1 MTWYPEVSG
10 RWQSV
15 AVTVDSQNR
24 SAHGRSAENPVPATP
39 ERYQGP
45 LRPLELAT
53 ASVLAALAV
62 VLTVAGWFLP
72 HLGVIAAMAV
82 VPLGVVAHRHRL
94 RALLVATFT
103 ASLLCF
109 LVAGTG
115 AVTNIVECAAVGGLV
130 GVAKRRSWNPLSLVA
145 GTAVIGPALGA
156 ASVGILAV
164 FGSLRKLT
172 ILQFRNT
179 WVGVRRVVELAA
191 PSGGVIGS
199 LNNFVD
205 SALRLW
211 WVTVFAVVVVGT
223 IWLVLVAWMIL
234 GPVLDRLEWI
244 KADDRLDDPGVQVL
258 GGCAGA
264 EVVPGPVPVRL
275 DRVSYVYPGSAK
287 RALGE
292 VSMSVGEGLMV
303 ALVGDNGSGKS
314 TLLRIL
320 AGRPPASG
328 LVTRPG
334 PAGLG
339 RKGGTALIM
348 QHPETQILGVRVED
362 DVVWGLPSAHGVDVD
377 GLLASVGLAGMGS
390 RETTGL
396 SGGELQRLA
405 VAAAMA
411 RNPRLL
417 LSDESTAMLD
427 GQGREQLT
435 TLLRS
440 LSAKGATTVV
450 HVTHRAAEAR
460 VADEV
465 YKMQAGRLTAGFAD
479 VNAAAQ
485 SSQGGRPDGD
495 TNTVPSVSCRSV
507 SAPLA
512 LTLRTETLKVVDV
525 SHTYSMGTPWANAA
539 LSHVSLSFEPGDG
552 VLIVGDNGS
561 GKSTLAWIMA
571 GLLRPSQGTVT
582 LGDRNVVDA
591 VGSVALAFQHARLQL
606 QRATVGSDL
615 RSAGAADDAA
625 ARAALIQVGLDPKE
639 LFDRKIDG
647 LSGGQQRRVALAGL
661 LANHPSVL
669 VLDEPLAG
677 LDAAGREGIIEVLA
691 GLRQQSGVTVVIIS
705 HDLEGTEKV
714 AERVVRLG
722 AGRVISDTSRGALQ

>member
-1 MTWYPEVSG
+1 M
-10 RWQSV
+10 
-15 AVTVDSQNR
+15 TVDSERR
-24 SAHGRSAENPVPATP
+24 SAARRSAGSAGVARAETHRGA
-39 ERYQGP
+39 

-82 VPLGVVAHRHRL
+82 VPLGVVAHRHRI

-130 GVAKRRSWNPLSLVA
+130 GVAKRRSWNPLSLVV
-145 GTAVIGPALGA
+145 GTAVIGPVLGA
-156 ASVGILAV
+156 ASVGILDV

-172 ILQFRNT
+172 ILQLRNT
-179 WVGVRRVVELAA
+179 WVGVRRIVELAA
-191 PSGGVIGS
+191 PPGGVVGS
-199 LNNFVD
+199 LNSFVD

-223 IWLVLVAWMIL
+223 VWLVLVAWLIL

-244 KADDRLDDPGVQVL
+244 DADDRLDDPGAPL
-258 GGCAGA
+258 IGA
-264 EVVPGPVPVRL
+264 CGRSEVVPGPVPVRL
-275 DRVSYVYPGSAK
+275 DSVSYAYPGSAK
-287 RALGE
+287 LALAE
-292 VSMSVGEGLMV
+292 VSISIGEGLMV

-320 AGRPPASG
+320 AGRSPTSG
-328 LVTRPG
+328 FVTRPG

-362 DVVWGLPSAHGVDVD
+362 DVVWGLPSSHGVDVE
-377 GLLASVGLAGMGS
+377 GLLESVGLAGMGG
-390 RETTGL
+390 RETAGL

-411 RNPRLL
+411 RSPRLL

-427 GQGREQLT
+427 GQGRRQLT
-435 TLLRS
+435 ALLRS
-440 LSAKGATTVV
+440 LGGTEATTVV
-450 HVTHRAAEAR
+450 HVTHRPAEAQI
-460 VADEV
+460 ADEV
-465 YKMQAGRLTAGFAD
+465 YRMQAGCLTAGVAD
-479 VNAAAQ
+479 VGATVDVKESAAARSRADVSVPAQ
-485 SSQGGRPDGD
+485 SALRPE
-495 TNTVPSVSCRSV
+495 P
-507 SAPLA
+507 
-512 LTLRTETLKVVDV
+512 LKVVGV
-525 SHTYSMGTPWANAA
+525 SHTYSLGTPWANAA
-539 LSHVSLSFEPGDG
+539 LSQITLSFEPGDG

-582 LGDRNVVDA
+582 LGDRCVLEA
-591 VGSVALAFQHARLQL
+591 VGSVAVAFQHARLQL
-606 QRATVGSDL
+606 QRSTVGLDL
-615 RSAGAADDAA
+615 RAAGATDDAS
-625 ARAALIQVGLDPKE
+625 ARAALLQVGLDPDE
-639 LFDRKIDG
+639 LLDRKIDG

-661 LANHPSVL
+661 LANRPSVL

-691 GLRQQSGVTVVIIS
+691 GLRRQSGVTVVVIS
-705 HDLEGTEKV
+705 HDLEGTERV
-714 AERVVRLG
+714 AERVVQLG
-722 AGRVISDTSRGALQ
+722 SGRVLSDTSRGALR

>member
-1 MTWYPEVSG
+1 M
-10 RWQSV
+10 
-15 AVTVDSQNR
+15 TVDSESR
-24 SAHGRSAENPVPATP
+24 SAARRSPENTGAAPPDPLRGA
-39 ERYQGP
+39 

-82 VPLGVVAHRHRL
+82 VPLGVVAHRHRI

-103 ASLLCF
+103 ACLLCF

-145 GTAVIGPALGA
+145 GTAVIGPVLGS

-172 ILQFRNT
+172 ILQLRNT
-179 WVGVRRVVELAA
+179 WVGVRRIVEFAA
-191 PSGGVIGS
+191 PSGGVVGS
-199 LNNFVD
+199 LNSFVD

-223 IWLVLVAWMIL
+223 VWLVLVAWMIL

-244 KADDRLDDPGVQVL
+244 SADDRLDGPSAPVFGTCGHSD
-258 GGCAGA
+258 
-264 EVVPGPVPVRL
+264 VVPGPVPVGL
-275 DRVSYVYPGSAK
+275 DNVSYSYPGSANL
-287 RALGE
+287 ALAE
-292 VSMSVGEGLMV
+292 VTLSIGEGLMV
-303 ALVGDNGSGKS
+303 TLVGDNGSGKS

-320 AGRPPASG
+320 AGRSPTSG

-334 PAGLG
+334 PAALG
-339 RKGGTALIM
+339 REGGTALIM
-348 QHPETQILGVRVED
+348 QHPETQILGVRVAD
-362 DVVWGLPSAHGVDVD
+362 DVVWGLPSAHGVDVEA
-377 GLLASVGLAGMGS
+377 LLESVGLAGMGG
-390 RETTGL
+390 RETSGL

-411 RNPRLL
+411 RSPRLL

-427 GQGREQLT
+427 VQGRQQLT
-435 TLLRS
+435 ALLRS
-440 LSAKGATTVV
+440 LSGTGATTVV
-450 HVTHRAAEAR
+450 HVTHRAAEAKI
-460 VADEV
+460 ADEV
-465 YKMQAGRLTAGFAD
+465 YRMHAGRVAARFAGLRSIEVGQESASTGGEAD
-479 VNAAAQ
+479 
-485 SSQGGRPDGD
+485 
-495 TNTVPSVSCRSV
+495 V
-507 SAPLA
+507 SAPL
-512 LTLRTETLKVVDV
+512 LLKLRPEPLKVVDV
-525 SHTYSMGTPWANAA
+525 THTYSAGTPWANVA
-539 LSHVSLSFEPGDG
+539 LSRVNLAFEPGDG

-582 LGDRNVVDA
+582 LGDRCVLDA
-591 VGSVALAFQHARLQL
+591 VGSVAVAFQHARLQL
-606 QRATVGSDL
+606 QRSTVGLDL
-615 RSAGAADDAA
+615 RAAGAMDDAS
-625 ARAALIQVGLDPKE
+625 ARAALLQVGLDPDE

-661 LANHPSVL
+661 LANRPSVL
-669 VLDEPLAG
+669 LLDEPLAG
-677 LDAAGREGIIEVLA
+677 LDAAGREGIIDVLA
-691 GLRQQSGVTVVIIS
+691 GLRRQSGVTVVVIS
-705 HDLEGTEKV
+705 HDLEGTERV
-714 AERVVRLG
+714 ADRVVQLG
-722 AGRVISDTSRGALQ
+722 SGRVLSDTSRGSLS

>member
-1 MTWYPEVSG
+1 
-10 RWQSV
+10 
-15 AVTVDSQNR
+15 
-24 SAHGRSAENPVPATP
+24 
-39 ERYQGP
+39 
-45 LRPLELAT
+45 LELAT
-53 ASVLAALAV
+53 ASVLSALAV

-130 GVAKRRSWNPLSLVA
+130 GVAKRRTWNPLSLVA
-145 GTAVIGPALGA
+145 GTAVIGPVLGA
-156 ASVGILAV
+156 ASVGILAL

-172 ILQFRNT
+172 VLQFRNT
-179 WVGVRRVVELAA
+179 WVGVRRIVELAA
-191 PSGGVIGS
+191 PPGGVVAS
-199 LNNFVD
+199 LNSFVD

-223 IWLVLVAWMIL
+223 VWLVLVAWMIL

-244 KADDRLDDPGVQVL
+244 NADDRLDDPATPATSGP
-258 GGCAGA
+258 AGR
-264 EVVPGPVPVRL
+264 EVAPGPVPVRL
-275 DRVSYVYPGSAK
+275 DSVSYTYPGSAK
-287 RALGE
+287 PALE
-292 VSMSVGEGLMV
+292 DVSMSIGEHLMV

-320 AGRPPASG
+320 AGRSPTSG
-328 LVTRPG
+328 LVTRVG

-339 RKGGTALIM
+339 KRGGTSLIM
-348 QHPETQILGVRVED
+348 QHPETQVLGVRVED
-362 DVVWGLPSAHGVDVD
+362 DVVWGLPSAHGVDVE
-377 GLLASVGLAGMGS
+377 GLLASVGLAGMGG
-390 RETTGL
+390 RETSGL

-427 GQGREQLT
+427 GQGRKQLT
-435 TLLRS
+435 ALLRS
-440 LSAKGATTVV
+440 LSDSGATTVV
-450 HVTHRAAEAR
+450 HVTHRAEEAR
-460 VADEV
+460 VADQV
-465 YKMQAGRLTAGFAD
+465 YRMQAGRVSDGFDEGSQPAGGWENAGTNVGASAHRTA
-479 VNAAAQ
+479 
-485 SSQGGRPDGD
+485 RPE
-495 TNTVPSVSCRSV
+495 P
-507 SAPLA
+507 
-512 LTLRTETLKVVDV
+512 LKVVDV
-525 SHTYSMGTPWANAA
+525 SHTYAAGTPWANDA

-552 VLIVGDNGS
+552 VLVVGDNGS

-582 LGDRNVVDA
+582 LGDRCVLEA

-606 QRATVGSDL
+606 QRSTVGSDIL
-615 RSAGAADDAA
+615 AAGATDDAA
-625 ARAALIQVGLDPKE
+625 ARAALAQVGLDPYE

-677 LDAAGREGIIEVLA
+677 LDAAGREGIIEVLG
-691 GLRQQSGVTVVIIS
+691 GLRRQSGVTVVVIS
-705 HDLEGTEKV
+705 HDLEGTERV
-714 AERVVRLG
+714 AERVVHLG
-722 AGRVISDTSRGALQ
+722 SGRVLSDTSRGALR